1 MTRIAKSKSGSTP
14 TPSIPAIPQAD
25 VLGRLA
31 ALKTTE
37 TPDLKQQW
45 RELFGAEPHQPA
57 GEDVADLA
65 EVRREVSI
73 RMWQGHRG
81 SAWIS
86 CHVIT

>member
-1 MTRIAKSKSGSTP
+1 MSATVSGLGGFRIFHWHTA
-14 TPSIPAIPQAD
+14 AAQPQQA
-25 VLGRLA
+25 
-31 ALKTTE
+31 
-37 TPDLKQQW
+37 
-45 RELFGAEPHQPA
+45 A

-65 EVRREVSI
+65 EVRWQVGI